1 MSKLFRKIRMDQIGG
16 NRVTK
21 YVLYAIGEIALL
33 VIGIMIAVQINNWNE
48 VKQQKQLELQT
59 LKEVRG
65 SIETNMAE
73 MKTLA
78 GAHQAQIEHFKHLVK
93 HMEEDLPYHDSL
105 ETKMAAIFGWYTPLF
120 DFAPYETLKTRGVE
134 LISND
139 TVKRNIVAVYEKVIF
154 RITDGLEKFESGNST
169 AVVLPYFSKHFEMY
183 NALPP
188 KVRANDYERLKK
200 DPEYRN
206 ILQLLIGIRT
216 FGVRLSNNSAQGLEA
231 VVQLLDKE
239 IEKQQS

>member
-1 MSKLFRKIRMDQIGG
+1 MDQIGG

-21 YVLYAIGEIALL
+21 YVLYAIGEIVLL

-48 VKQQKQLELQT
+48 IKQQRQLELQT
-59 LKEVRG
+59 LKEIRG
-65 SIETNMAE
+65 SVETNLAE
-73 MKTLA
+73 MKILSK
-78 GAHQAQIEHFKHLVK
+78 AHADQITHFKDLVA

-139 TVKRNIVAVYEKVIF
+139 TIKRNIIAVYEKVIF
-154 RITDGLEKFESGNST
+154 RITDGLEKFEGGNST
-169 AVVLPYFSKHFEMY
+169 AVVLPYFSKHFELY
-183 NALPP
+183 KTSPP

-206 ILQLLIGIRT
+206 ILQLLIGIRS
-216 FGVRLSNNSAQGLEA
+216 FGVNLSNASAQGLEA
-231 VVQLLDKE
+231 VVQLLNKE
-239 IEKQQS
+239 IEKQES

>member
-1 MSKLFRKIRMDQIGG
+1 MSKLFRRVRMDQIGG
-16 NRVTK
+16 SRVTK
-21 YVLYAIGEIALL
+21 YLLYAIGEIVLL

-59 LKEVRG
+59 LKEIRG
-65 SIETNMAE
+65 SIETNLAE
-73 MKTLA
+73 MERLSA
-78 GAHQAQIEHFKHLVK
+78 AHSAQVEHFKDLVT

-139 TVKRNIVAVYEKVIF
+139 TIKRNIIAVYEKVIF

-169 AVVLPYFSKHFEMY
+169 AVVLPYFSKHFELY
-183 NALPP
+183 NTNPP
-188 KVRANDYERLKK
+188 RVKANDYERLKR

-206 ILQLLIGIRT
+206 ILQLLIGIRS
-216 FGVRLSNNSAQGLEA
+216 FGVNLSNASAQGLEA
-231 VVQLLDKE
+231 VVELLNKE
-239 IEKQQS
+239 IDQQES

>member
-1 MSKLFRKIRMDQIGG
+1 MNQIGG

-21 YVLYAIGEIALL
+21 YLLYAIGEIILL

-59 LKEVRG
+59 LKEIRG
-65 SIETNMAE
+65 SIETNLLE
-73 MKTLA
+73 MKNLS
-78 GAHQAQIEHFKHLVK
+78 AQHSLQVEHFKGLVN

-120 DFAPYETLKTRGVE
+120 DFAPSETLKTRGVE

-139 TVKRNIVAVYEKVIF
+139 TIKRNIIAVYEKVIY

-183 NALPP
+183 STSPA
-188 KVRANDYERLKK
+188 KVRANDYESIKK

-216 FGVRLSNNSAQGLEA
+216 FGVNLSKASAQGLET
-231 VVQLLDKE
+231 VIQLLDKE
-239 IEKQQS
+239 IEKQES

>member
-1 MSKLFRKIRMDQIGG
+1 MDQIGG

-21 YVLYAIGEIALL
+21 YLLYAIGEIVLL

-59 LKEVRG
+59 LKEIRG
-65 SIETNMAE
+65 SIETNLAE
-73 MKTLA
+73 MERLSA
-78 GAHQAQIEHFKHLVK
+78 AHSAQVEHFKDLVT
-93 HMEEDLPYHDSL
+93 HMEQDLPYHDSL

-139 TVKRNIVAVYEKVIF
+139 TVKRNIIAVYEKVIY

-183 NALPP
+183 STSPA
-188 KVRANDYERLKK
+188 KVRANDYERIKK

-206 ILQLLIGIRT
+206 ILQLLIGIRS
-216 FGVRLSNNSAQGLEA
+216 FGVNLSTASAQGLET
-231 VVQLLDKE
+231 VVQLLNKE
-239 IEKQQS
+239 IEKQES

>member
-1 MSKLFRKIRMDQIGG
+1 MDQIGG

-21 YVLYAIGEIALL
+21 YLLYAIGEIVLL

-48 VKQQKQLELQT
+48 IKQQKQLELQT
-59 LKEVRG
+59 LKEIRG
-65 SIETNMAE
+65 SIATNLAE
-73 MKTLA
+73 MKNLSTQHSL
-78 GAHQAQIEHFKHLVK
+78 QVEHFKDLVK

-139 TVKRNIVAVYEKVIF
+139 TIKRNIIAVYEKVIY

-169 AVVLPYFSKHFEMY
+169 AVVLPYFSRHFEMY
-183 NALPP
+183 STSPA
-188 KVRANDYERLKK
+188 KVRANDYESIKN

-216 FGVRLSNNSAQGLEA
+216 FGVNLSNASAQGLEA
-231 VVQLLDKE
+231 VLQLLDKE
-239 IEKQQS
+239 IDRQSSK

>member
-1 MSKLFRKIRMDQIGG
+1 MDQIGG

-21 YVLYAIGEIALL
+21 YILYAIGEIALL

-48 VKQQKQLELQT
+48 IKQQKQLELQT
-59 LKEVRG
+59 LKEIRG
-65 SIETNMAE
+65 SIETNMTE

-78 GAHQAQIEHFKHLVK
+78 GAHQAQIEHFKHLVS

-105 ETKMAAIFGWYTPLF
+105 EAKMAAIFGWYTPLF

-139 TVKRNIVAVYEKVIF
+139 TIKRNIIAVYEKVIF

-183 NALPP
+183 NALPA
-188 KVRANDYERLKK
+188 KVRANDYESLKK

-216 FGVRLSNNSAQGLEA
+216 FGVRLSNSSAQGLEA
-231 VVQLLDKE
+231 VIQLLNKE